1 MSLSSWAR
9 TYPQERDNRIVASDL
24 AVGAARSAAAAIED
38 KKGLAVS
45 LLDVSDLLVVTD
57 IFVIATG
64 TSQRHVKTLVD
75 DAEEALRTVDRR
87 PLRREGKEHGRW
99 VLLDYGDIVI
109 HVFDDE
115 TRRFYDL
122 ERLWANAPRIDFP
135 TEAALGA

>member
-87 PLRREGKEHGRW
+87 PLRREGKEHGSW

-135 TEAALGA
+135 TEAALEA